1 MILYLLH
8 NPSVQ
13 ARCYK
18 EIQDVVG
25 SGRLPSMADRPNMP
39 YIQAVLHEVLRIANI
54 AITGP
59 PHTVDEDVIFHGYVI
74 PKHTVVFANL
84 DSVLA
89 DDKVWGDAGVFR
101 PERFLDENG
110 QLVKREEFIPF
121 SIGRRVCF
129 GESLA
134 KMELF
139 LFMTTLIQRFEF
151 KPVDPDK
158 LPTLKGVLGL
168 THTVSLFCN
177 FYRRV
182 SVKCLQRRSV
192 IPITDTI
199 P

>member
-1 MILYLLH
+1 
-8 NPSVQ
+8 
-13 ARCYK
+13 
-18 EIQDVVG
+18 
-25 SGRLPSMADRPNMP
+25 MP

-121 SIGRRVCF
+121 SIGRRVCL
-129 GESLA
+129 GESLD